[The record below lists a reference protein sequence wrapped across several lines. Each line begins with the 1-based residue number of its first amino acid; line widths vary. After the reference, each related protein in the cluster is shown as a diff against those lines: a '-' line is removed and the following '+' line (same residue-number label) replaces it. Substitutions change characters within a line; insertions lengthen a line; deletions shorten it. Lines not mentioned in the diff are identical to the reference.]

1 MKKNTILKITIG
13 SAVLVAGTAA
23 LAKDIRPADAAI
35 KVGGLNQ
42 PNSSASEKSQGLPNA
57 DGGKPGAGNGYGHLK
72 DMGRGHGKGR
82 GHGHDGEPESP

>member
-1 MKKNTILKITIG
+1 MKHSSILRITIG
-13 SAVLVAGTAA
+13 GALFFAGTAS

-72 DMGRGHGKGR
+72 DKGRGHGLGR

>member
-1 MKKNTILKITIG
+1 MKHSSILRIAVG
-13 SAVLVAGTAA
+13 SAVFVAGTAA
-23 LAKDIRPADAAI
+23 LAKDVRPADAAI

-57 DGGKPGAGNGYGHLK
+57 DGSKPGAGNGYGHLK
-72 DMGRGHGKGR
+72 DKGRGHGLGR